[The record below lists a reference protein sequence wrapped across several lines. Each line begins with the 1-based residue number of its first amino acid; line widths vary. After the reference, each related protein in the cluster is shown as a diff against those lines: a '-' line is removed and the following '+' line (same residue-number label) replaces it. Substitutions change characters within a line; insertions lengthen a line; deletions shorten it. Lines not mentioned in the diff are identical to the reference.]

1 MLISGKYYMLS
12 LIGIIGGLF
21 VYSQLNA
28 QEWPKVYGDYF
39 DATISTI
46 EESYDHGFL
55 LAAYTYTSSGW
66 PLNMWVIKIDIN
78 GNILWEKQF
87 GDVNYSNGITGSKI
101 TIDNGMI
108 LAASTSKYSGNY
120 DPTFIKTD
128 ACGEIEWC
136 QVFTSP
142 DHNYGTGII
151 QLFDESYIG
160 MLQYY
165 GEGETYAR
173 INLVKMDQYGE
184 PIWIQRLAQEDTL
197 IYNEEGGYLYLL
209 SDSNYLVSGECFHPG
224 LKAFW
229 IKADTSGNQIWDLMW
244 QGGISAAYQ
253 VAESSNGFLYSAGG
267 FKSAEYHITPSIF
280 KFDLDGNP
288 LYQKYL
294 FGDTLVGGGADPIII
309 IDDTILVTG
318 MNWSVSIYVDVG
330 FSEIMKT
337 DTLGN
342 IKDRRI
348 LIDEVRPPKTI
359 IFSEDRKILVGGN
372 YVTDGN
378 WDIYLWK
385 MNENLEDDTLY
396 TQPLTYDS
404 LCPYEIQSDTVD
416 LDCGVFVN
424 IDELPTKEEYESTI
438 KIYPNPA
445 MEWAV
450 LTLPDMLASGE
461 LELVVYDIFGRA
473 IGTGRKG
480 EEEKRGTGEE
490 EKRER
495 GEYLPANRM
504 LLLDVASYPAGM
516 YVAVAVDRKGRRYT
530 GKFVVAR

>member
-1 MLISGKYYMLS
+1 MLS

-184 PIWIQRLAQEDTL
+184 PLWIQKQSQGDTL
-197 IYNEEGGYLYLL
+197 IYNEEGYHLL
-209 SDSNYLVSGECFHPG
+209 ETLDSNYLISGRVFYPG
-224 LKAFW
+224 LKPYW
-229 IKADTSGNQIWDLMW
+229 ILTDINGIQIWDLMYSGVVGICM
-244 QGGISAAYQ
+244 QTIEQSPGIFYSIGYKIPPGLHNLPALYKFDEMGNQLDEILILSDTIYKGGGGSVIRVNDSTLLTGI
-253 VAESSNGFLYSAGG
+253 VWSSMINNKV
-267 FKSAEYHITPSIF
+267 FKSEIIELDTTGNLINRKLLLLEDSAPKSMIMTSDN
-280 KFDLDGNP
+280 KFLA
-288 LYQKYL
+288 
-294 FGDTLVGGGADPIII
+294 V
-309 IDDTILVTG
+309 
-318 MNWSVSIYVDVG
+318 
-330 FSEIMKT
+330 
-337 DTLGN
+337 
-342 IKDRRI
+342 
-348 LIDEVRPPKTI
+348 
-359 IFSEDRKILVGGN
+359 GN

-424 IDELPTKEEYESTI
+424 IDDLPTKEEYESTI

-445 MEWAV
+445 REWAV
-450 LTLPDMLASGE
+450 LTLPDVVAEGKV
-461 LELVVYDIFGRA
+461 ELVVYDVFGR
-473 IGTGRKG
+473 KV
-480 EEEKRGTGEE
+480 EKVVEVM
-490 EKRER
+490 
-495 GEYLPANRM
+495 PVNRM

-516 YVAVAVDRKGRRYT
+516 YVAVAVDRKGRRFT
-530 GKFVVAR
+530 GKFVVAGH